1 MKQLILVAAPPAH
14 GKDFVAKRICERVHG
29 TAYLDKDALAP
40 LLHRAFALAGE
51 RVNMDGAFYR
61 DNLRDAEYETLVSLA
76 LSALEMTDC
85 VVVNA
90 PFLQQVRDE
99 AYMKAL
105 KARANALGA
114 ALLLVWVSVSDGVCY
129 ERMRARNAERDRQ
142 KLLNFAEYRRTVDTS
157 APLPLQETEAVDRLI
172 VFDNENEKTFAS
184 SLRTVLDAVIGDIGN
199 INERFF
205 LKSLDKSFGLLYN
218 NN

>member
-76 LSALEMTDC
+76 LSALEMTMRPLSG
-85 VVVNA
+85 VRSLETWVL
-90 PFLQQVRDE
+90 FLWS
-99 AYMKAL
+99 
-105 KARANALGA
+105 
-114 ALLLVWVSVSDGVCY
+114 ALLGS
-129 ERMRARNAERDRQ
+129 
-142 KLLNFAEYRRTVDTS
+142 RTLISTS
-157 APLPLQETEAVDRLI
+157 GPTPLFSR
-172 VFDNENEKTFAS
+172 
-184 SLRTVLDAVIGDIGN
+184 
-199 INERFF
+199 
-205 LKSLDKSFGLLYN
+205 
-218 NN
+218 